1 MAYSTQADILNQVDL
16 DTLVQLTDDEGLGEI
31 DTVVL
36 ARAIADA
43 DATIDAY
50 LQGRY
55 SVPLVSTPDKIRQ
68 VSADVAIFN
77 LFSRKRDNLMTDTRR
92 DRYKD
97 AIRFLE
103 QVASGAVSLGAD
115 SPAPTT
121 TANET
126 DIESETRKFTRDKM
140 RGF

>member
-31 DTVVL
+31 DAVVL

-55 SVPLVSTPDKIRQ
+55 SVPLATVPDKVRQ
-68 VSADVAIFN
+68 VSADVAIFH
-77 LFSRKRDNLMTDTRR
+77 LYSRKDAVPENRR
-92 DRYKD
+92 SRYED
-97 AIRFLE
+97 AIGFLKAVAAGTIALGVNSPAAE
-103 QVASGAVSLGAD
+103 TSGNEVEVAS
-115 SPAPTT
+115 
-121 TANET
+121 N
-126 DIESETRKFTRDKM
+126 TRIFDRDKM
-140 RGF
+140 SGF

>member
-16 DTLVQLTDDEGLGEI
+16 DTLIQLTDDEGLGEI

-36 ARAIADA
+36 ARAVADA

-55 SVPLVSTPDKIRQ
+55 TVPLTTTPDKVRQ
-68 VSADVAIFN
+68 VSADMAIFN
-77 LFSRKRDNLMTDTRR
+77 LFSRKDAVPENRR
-92 DRYKD
+92 SRYED
-97 AIRFLE
+97 AISFLKA
-103 QVASGAVSLGAD
+103 VATGTIALGVG
-115 SPAPTT
+115 SPAAETSG
-121 TANET
+121 NEV
-126 DIESETRKFTRDKM
+126 DIESNTRRFTRDKM